1 MTLTI
6 AHRRPMVAL
15 FLLFVL
21 VGLGALPSASAYP
34 ADFIEARCTVAFE
47 SSLAANSC
55 ETSGSD
61 YTMSWT
67 GDSNAPSWTGDSNA
81 SCQLATLCQRTTTSS
96 ATTLSGFGGGGE
108 SEGEISGTATEMVD
122 AAYTGSR
129 DDMSDLRNCNGVI
142 KKTCS

>member
-67 GDSNAPSWTGDSNA
+67 GDSNAP
-81 SCQLATLCQRTTTSS
+81 CQLATLCQRTTTSS